1 MNTVEIQ
8 FSELVVTVFVFPA
21 KGLWSNFAAYL
32 FQTKLTI
39 FSNSTCPFCRE
50 KEAFAVEKINITV
63 LSKSKFLKFK
73 RKWPFIFR
81 TFEGSRIQKT
91 GNHTREI

>member
-50 KEAFAVEKINITV
+50 KEAFAVEKINIT
-63 LSKSKFLKFK
+63 LIGKSKLLVL
-73 RKWPFIFR
+73 
-81 TFEGSRIQKT
+81 IQMVIYFQNFWNNENSKD
-91 GNHTREI
+91 R